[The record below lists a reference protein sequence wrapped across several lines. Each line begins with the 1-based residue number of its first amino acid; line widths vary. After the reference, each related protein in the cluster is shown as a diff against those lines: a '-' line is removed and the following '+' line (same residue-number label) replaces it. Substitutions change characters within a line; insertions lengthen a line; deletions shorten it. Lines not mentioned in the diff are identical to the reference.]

1 MDSSGLWSAFLLK
14 LSLVGV
20 EVGLM
25 CKEAAGEGGGGVGV
39 EKGVGV
45 GVLSLATNGWG
56 GVQWS
61 V

>member
-1 MDSSGLWSAFLLK
+1 MDSSGLWSVFLLK

-25 CKEAAGEGGGGVGV
+25 CKEAGGGGR

-45 GVLSLATNGWG
+45 GVLSLATKGWVG